1 MAGNS
6 VYALYA
12 LWVAWHEAVVAAR
25 SPAAGGWMPSTIP
38 KQFSI
43 SLDGRSYRGTYSL
56 KDDMVT
62 VRHTAPDGVIRKMS
76 RPIEGLKAI
85 AVARTILRELA

>member
-1 MAGNS
+1 
-6 VYALYA
+6 
-12 LWVAWHEAVVAAR
+12 
-25 SPAAGGWMPSTIP
+25 MPSTIP

-43 SLDGRSYRGTYSL
+43 TLDGRSYRGTYSL

-76 RPIEGLKAI
+76 RPTEGLKAI